1 MANIKKLPVV
11 LFFIAGPVPTEEE
24 QEQAEAIEG
33 ANVKFRNAS
42 LVLPGHS
49 PEAFDDVAGL
59 VPEVYEEA
67 KAEQEGTKNPARK
80 SAKSDDGKSDPAK
93 TGGSSWKPN
102 A

>member
-1 MANIKKLPVV
+1 VANIKKLPVV

-24 QEQAEAIEG
+24 QAQAEALEG
-33 ANVKFRNAS
+33 VNVKFRNAS

-59 VPEVYEEA
+59 VPEIYEEA
-67 KAEQEGTKNPARK
+67 KAEQEGTKKPARK
-80 SAKSDDGKSDPAK
+80 SAKSDDGTKEPGKSAAA
-93 TGGSSWKPN
+93 GWKPN